1 MNSKEETITKF
12 LEALNI
18 DTIGDVKYD
27 EKLCGRLRC
36 VCGQPIKNGYLFT
49 NKRNHLQC
57 VVGKNCLPHITWYLN
72 WD

>member
-12 LEALNI
+12 LGALHV
-18 DTIGDVKYD
+18 DTIAEVKCI
-27 EKLCGRLRC
+27 EKVRGRFWC

-57 VVGKNCLPHITWYLN
+57 VVGKNCLPYIAWYLN